1 MVQVTVHNERREY
14 EIGTLLSDVA
24 AEFQPK
30 FDSDILLAFV
40 NGKLQELHKVVRD
53 GSEICFVTARDKPG
67 MQTYHRS
74 VTLMLMKAFYEIV
87 GAENVVKFSVDFSI
101 GGGLYVEPEGNFVL
115 DENLKDQVKARMK
128 EYVDARI
135 PIMKRNIST
144 DQAIELFHHYKMY
157 DKERLFQF
165 RRVSRVNIY
174 DLDGFEDLSLI
185 HI

>member
-87 GAENVVKFSVDFSI
+87 GAEKCSKIFRGFFHWRRLVCGA
-101 GGGLYVEPEGNFVL
+101 GG
-115 DENLKDQVKARMK
+115 
-128 EYVDARI
+128 
-135 PIMKRNIST
+135 
-144 DQAIELFHHYKMY
+144 
-157 DKERLFQF
+157 
-165 RRVSRVNIY
+165 
-174 DLDGFEDLSLI
+174 
-185 HI
+185 